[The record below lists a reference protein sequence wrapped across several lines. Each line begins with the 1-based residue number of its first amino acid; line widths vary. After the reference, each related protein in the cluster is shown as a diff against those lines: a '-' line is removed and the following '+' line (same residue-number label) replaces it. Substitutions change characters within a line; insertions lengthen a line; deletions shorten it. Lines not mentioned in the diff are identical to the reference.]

1 MTTRGRARAA
11 MRDMAAG
18 AEGPRLRSR
27 WRRIG
32 AGRIAH
38 ICLRT
43 VEFAAA
49 LFIVGGLILASVL
62 ARGPIRLVGLHDQI
76 EASLKERVGDS
87 YALTLGPTYIMH
99 DSWGVG
105 LGFQGLTLRDAA
117 GRTVLSAP
125 GGKVGL
131 NPFAL
136 ALLDV
141 KVRRLELDGLDLR
154 LRVAADGALSL
165 AVANDS
171 GATPIPLPGGP
182 PGSGGAPDIAAFV
195 RFAAEAM
202 AGAAQALDRLTLANG
217 HFEIQNDATQRE
229 VVYKDFAV
237 AFDHSGSR
245 AHATISATGPAGPW
259 TVSAQASDGVA
270 PALSLEARDLSLAD
284 LQAFDRRPPPLT
296 AEGPIAIR
304 LDAQLTPQS
313 TLGTFTG
320 RFSIGAGRVR
330 INNPD
335 AMPFFIDEATGAAAW
350 DEDARRFRVD
360 KLEVLAGSTRVRA
373 EGWVAPPADA
383 ERVWTT
389 HLEARDA
396 QFSPERAGG
405 NPVKLESIVA
415 DLRYLSPSSLFVIDG
430 LTARGPTVDLALKA
444 ESAPDGDGSSLK
456 LDLEAGPSATPD
468 LIRLWPQFINPDLRE
483 WCAENLH
490 GGRLQGTMKANW
502 TAVDLDA
509 MAHKRGLP
517 RDSLRGEFTTRD
529 VGVDLLPGL
538 PMMMTDEGKGSFTGH
553 DFALSGNRAFM
564 TLSPTRR
571 VQASDL
577 TFGVDD
583 TTPRPIVDATSHA
596 HLTGTADSLAD
607 LLMREPLRRQAGLT
621 IDPATVKGQAEGDLA
636 LDLKLG
642 KTARPD
648 DTKFR
653 ASGSLKELQ
662 IERFIA
668 DEKLES
674 ATAAFQGDRETMK
687 IVGDGTVLGAA
698 THIEVNRAAGEEG
711 SATVTFA
718 LDSAARAK
726 RNLYFGA
733 WLAGTVPVKFKAPLS
748 RTSAEVELDL
758 TPAAIDN
765 PVPGVSKPIGK
776 PGKATFLVK
785 PAPEGSSLSNILID
799 LGAPTMRGS
808 AQIGADGSIQ
818 SATITQARIAPG
830 DDFKADVINSQ
841 SMLKISVRGTTLD
854 GRVFVKSLFD
864 GTPTGQPLG
873 KDLDLDV
880 KMATVTGANKQ
891 AITGLE
897 LTAYRRGGEMRL
909 GSLRG
914 RIGSGAVT
922 ATGNGGETRLT
933 TTDAGALA
941 RFADLYQRLE
951 GGDLNLVLQSRG
963 EGSTGEAILTN
974 FVLRDEPAFRQLVS
988 AGRPHASEDGAA
1000 AIDPSLVRFQRM
1012 TASFERSPG
1021 KLRIQDGVIYNPY
1034 MGLTTQGLIDFE
1046 HSQIDV
1052 SGSFVPAYQVN
1063 TMLTKIPLVGVL
1075 LSGGQNDGVFGVSYR
1090 VHGAMSGPT
1099 LTVNPLSAIA
1109 PGILRRILG
1118 AIDGTMSRA
1127 GAPEP
1132 AQAEELPPQRPAR

>member
-1 MTTRGRARAA
+1 MTTRARARAA
-11 MRDMAAG
+11 MRGMAAD
-18 AEGPRLRSR
+18 AEGPRLPAR
-27 WRRIG
+27 WRATR
-32 AGRIAH
+32 AHRVAH
-38 ICLRT
+38 IGLRA
-43 VEFAAA
+43 VEFAAV

-76 EASLKERVGDS
+76 EASLRERVGDS

-105 LGFQGLTLRDAA
+105 LGFKGLTLRDAA

-131 NPFAL
+131 DPFAL
-136 ALLDV
+136 ATLNV

-171 GATPIPLPGGP
+171 GATPIPLPGSA
-182 PGSGGAPDIAAFV
+182 PGDGVAPDLAASI

-229 VVYKDFAV
+229 VVYNDFAV
-237 AFDHSGSR
+237 VFEHSGSK

-259 TVSAQASDGVA
+259 SIAAQASDGEA
-270 PALSLEARDLSLAD
+270 PAVSLDARDLSLAD
-284 LQAFDRRPPPLT
+284 LQVFDKRPPPLT
-296 AEGPIAIR
+296 AEGPIEIR
-304 LDAQLTPQS
+304 LDAQVTPQS
-313 TLGTFTG
+313 TLGSFTG

-335 AMPFFIDEATGAAAW
+335 AVPVFIDEATGAAAW

-360 KLEVLAGSTRVRA
+360 KLEVLAGLTHVRA
-373 EGWVAPPADA
+373 QGWVSPPADPDK
-383 ERVWTT
+383 VWTT
-389 HLEARDA
+389 HFEARDA
-396 QFSPERAGG
+396 QFGPERAGG
-405 NPVKLESIVA
+405 NPVELESMVA
-415 DLRYLSPSSLFVIDG
+415 DARFFTPTSRFVLDG

-444 ESAPDGDGSSLK
+444 ESAPDGEGSSLK

-468 LIRLWPQFINPDLRE
+468 LIRLWPQFINPDVRD
-483 WCAENLH
+483 WCAQNLR
-490 GGRLQGTMKANW
+490 GGRLQGKVKADW
-502 TAVDLDA
+502 TAADMDA

-517 RDSLRGEFTTRD
+517 RDSLHGEFTTRD
-529 VGVDLLPGL
+529 VGVELLPGL
-538 PMMMTDEGKGSFTGH
+538 PIMMTDEGSGSFTGH
-553 DFALSGNRAFM
+553 EFTLSGNRAFM

-577 TFGVDD
+577 AFSIAD
-583 TTPRPIVDATSHA
+583 TTPRPIVDASTHA
-596 HLTGTADSLAD
+596 HMTGTADALAD
-607 LLMREPLRRQAGLT
+607 LLSREPLRREVNLAL
-621 IDPATVKGQAEGDLA
+621 DPSSVKGQAEGDLT

-642 KTARPD
+642 KTARPE
-648 DTKFR
+648 DTKFHVN
-653 ASGSLKELQ
+653 GSLANFQLDKFLGE
-662 IERFIA
+662 ER
-668 DEKLES
+668 LES
-674 ATAAFQGDRETMK
+674 ATAAFEANREMLK
-687 IVGDGTVLGAA
+687 IVGDGMVLGSA
-698 THIEVNRAAGEEG
+698 THIEVNRSAGDEG

-718 LDSAARAK
+718 LDAAARAK
-726 RNLYFGA
+726 RNINLGS
-733 WLAGTVPVKFKAPLS
+733 WLTGTLPVRLKAPLS
-748 RTSAEVELDL
+748 RTNAEVEIDL

-765 PVPGVSKPIGK
+765 PVPGVSKPAGK
-776 PGKATFLVK
+776 PGKATFVVK
-785 PAPEGSSLSNILID
+785 PSPEGSSLSNVAID
-799 LGAPTMRGS
+799 LGAPMMRGS
-808 AQIGADGSIQ
+808 AQMGADGQIA
-818 SATITQARIAPG
+818 SAAITQARIAPG
-830 DDFKADVINSQ
+830 DDFKADVVNSQ
-841 SMLKISVRGTTLD
+841 SMLKVSVRGTTLD

-864 GTPTGQPLG
+864 GSPAGQPPA

-880 KMATVTGANKQ
+880 KVATVTGANKQ
-891 AITGLE
+891 TITGLE

-914 RIGSGAVT
+914 RVGGGAVT

-941 RFADLYQRLE
+941 RFADLYARLE
-951 GGDLNLVLQSRG
+951 GGDLDLTLRSRG
-963 EGSTGEAILTN
+963 DGSAGQAILTN
-974 FVLRDEPAFRQLVS
+974 FVLRDEPAFRQLVT
-988 AGRPHASEDGAA
+988 AGRPRASEDGGA
-1000 AIDPSLVRFQRM
+1000 AIDPSLVRFQKM

-1021 KLRIQDGVIYNPY
+1021 KLRIQDAVIYNPY
-1034 MGLTTQGLIDFE
+1034 VGLTTQGVIDFE

-1052 SGSFVPAYQVN
+1052 SGSFVPAYTVN

-1090 VHGAMSGPT
+1090 VHGPMGGPT

-1118 AIDGTMSRA
+1118 AIDGTMSRG

-1132 AQAEELPPQRPAR
+1132 AQAEELPPQRSSR